1 MQGYKISFFD
11 NVKDVVPKERKLSF
25 EEILKYFNEVSR
37 KPFTKKDNLEAMIC
51 GSFLRPQRDSTS
63 LTYRSIVTYDID
75 NYNGNIDELLNSI
88 KDCLKNNTYIYYT
101 TASSTKDKPR
111 IRLMLFI
118 DGDIKAGSYSNVT
131 RNIAA
136 EMFPKKLRDGIDS
149 SSYSPMQLMFLP
161 CMVNNDF
168 RCSKNKGDLIDTSL
182 YLEEKEEIK
191 AEDDF
196 ESLSKELVIYH
207 KSLPL
212 DITREKVEEVLASYD
227 CSKTSY
233 GSWLTVCQA
242 LNHQFRGSNE
252 GLEIFTGWSLTDN
265 RYKTDDIIEQCR
277 VKYYSVKGNV
287 ANPVTFASVI
297 KLVNEIN
304 NLPSKV
310 DENPLIYSKV
320 KIDDFKDFRSKF
332 TTKGVE
338 TRTILTTYQNFEKLC
353 NHYGINISYDVIT
366 KRNQSTMFQF
376 EDDNLL
382 TTEVKSLMI
391 RNNLNTQLASEYVYM
406 MGRKN
411 KFNSFKKI
419 LDETIW
425 DGISRFDEFC
435 DTVIVNPIYEDI
447 KKIYLKKWIQQ
458 MLYLSHVDNEDRKI
472 GRYILVFQG
481 MQEKGKST
489 WVINLLPRKLRSYVC
504 EGLALNIHDSMS
516 VLTCISHLIVELG
529 ELEQSFRKTD
539 IDGFK
544 AFFGRTKEVLN
555 MKWIPYPVTF
565 HRTTSFIG
573 SINDEEFL
581 KDRTGSTRFLI
592 IPAKGFNG
600 YHNIDMLQLYKEI
613 RETTDYVNFELN
625 EDEKLTQKEHNKI
638 FEVPDIIEEDFL
650 DNYDLTAAKEECEYI
665 SANEVLMQLGYR
677 KVDITHGRRMDIG
690 RILKK
695 HDCHKNTKTNKW
707 LLKLKQDNRRTE

>member
-11 NVKDVVPKERKLSF
+11 NVKDVVPKEKVLKF
-25 EEILKYFNEVSR
+25 EEILKYFNEVAK
-37 KPFTKKDNLEAMIC
+37 KPFTKKDNLDAMIC
-51 GSFLRPQRDSTS
+51 GTFSKPQRDSNS

-75 NYNGNIDELLNSI
+75 SYKGNLDELLTLI
-88 KDCLKNNTYIYYT
+88 KDCLKHNTYIYYT
-101 TASSTKDKPR
+101 TVSSKYDNPR

-118 DGDIKAGSYSNVT
+118 DGEIEAGYYSNIT
-131 RNIAA
+131 RNIAL
-136 EMFPKKLRDGIDS
+136 ELLPEKLREGIDS

-168 RCSKNKGDLIDTSL
+168 RCGKNNGDLIDTGL
-182 YLEEKEEIK
+182 YLEEKEE
-191 AEDDF
+191 AEETL
-196 ESLSKELVIYH
+196 ESLCKELVVYH

-212 DITREKVEEVLASYD
+212 DIPVEKVKAVLAAYD

-233 GSWLTVCQA
+233 YSWFTVAQA
-242 LNHQFRGSNE
+242 LNHQFRGTEE
-252 GLEIFTGWSLTDN
+252 GLEIFTNWSLSDN
-265 RYKTDDIIEQCR
+265 RYREEDIIEQCR

-304 NLPSKV
+304 KLPGKIE
-310 DENPLIYSKV
+310 DNPLILSKV
-320 KIDDFKDFRSKF
+320 NIEDFKDYKSRF
-332 TTKGVE
+332 TAKGIE
-338 TRTILTTYQNFEKLC
+338 IRTILTTYENFVKLC
-353 NHYGINISYDVIT
+353 NHYGVKISYDIIT

-382 TTEVKSLMI
+382 TTEVESLMI
-391 RNNLNTQLASEYVYM
+391 RNDLNSQMAGKYVYM

-425 DGISRFDEFC
+425 DGTSRFDEFC
-435 DTVIVNPIYEDI
+435 KTVIVDPMYEDI

-458 MLYLSHVDNEDRKI
+458 MLYLSHVENEDRKI

-481 MQEKGKST
+481 TQERGKST
-489 WVINLLPRKLRSYVC
+489 WVINLLPRKLRNYVT
-504 EGLALNIHDSMS
+504 EGLTLHVHDSMN
-516 VLTCISHLIVELG
+516 VLTCISNLIVELG
-529 ELEQSFRKTD
+529 ELGQSFKKSD
-539 IDGFK
+539 KEAFK
-544 AFFGRTKEVLN
+544 AFFGRTKDVLN
-555 MKWIPYPVTF
+555 MKWITFPVTF
-565 HRTTSFIG
+565 YRTTSFIG

-581 KDRTGSTRFLI
+581 NDRTGSTRFLV
-592 IPAKGFNG
+592 IPTKSFNG
-600 YHNIDMLQLYKEI
+600 YHDIDMLQLYKEI

-625 EDEKLTQKEHNKI
+625 EEEKIAQKQHNKA

-650 DNYDLTAAKEECEYI
+650 DNYDLTASKEECNYF
-665 SANEVLMQLGYR
+665 SANEVLVQLGYR

-690 RILKK
+690 RILRKY
-695 HDCHKNTKTNKW
+695 DCHRNTKKNKW
-707 LLKLKQDNRRTE
+707 LLKLKDDRGTQ

>member
-1 MQGYKISFFD
+1 MTDYKISFFD
-11 NVKDVVPKERKLSF
+11 NVKDIVPKERKLKF
-25 EEILKYFNEVSR
+25 EEILKYFNEVATR
-37 KPFTKKDNLEAMIC
+37 PFTKKENLEAMIC
-51 GSFLRPQRDSTS
+51 GSFSSPQRASEYLIS
-63 LTYRSIVTYDID
+63 RSIITYDID
-75 NYNGNIDELLNSI
+75 SYQGNFDELLSLI
-88 KDCLKNNTYIYYT
+88 RECFKNNTYIYYT
-101 TASSTKDKPR
+101 TASSTYDKPR

-118 DGDIKAGSYSNVT
+118 DKDIKATDYGKIT
-131 RNIAA
+131 RNIAYESLPGNLKNA
-136 EMFPKKLRDGIDS
+136 IDD

-161 CMVNNDF
+161 CRVNNDF
-168 RCSKNKGDLIDTSL
+168 RAGKNVGDLINVDS
-182 YLEEKEEIK
+182 YLEEKEEV
-191 AEDDF
+191 AGEENL
-196 ESLSKELVIYH
+196 ESLSRELVIYH

-212 DITREKVEEVLASYD
+212 DITREKVEEVLAAYD

-233 GSWLTVCQA
+233 HSWFTVAQA
-242 LNHQFRGSNE
+242 LNHQFRGNTE
-252 GLEIFTGWSLTDN
+252 GLEIFTRWSLSDN
-265 RYKTDDIIEQCR
+265 RYKTDDIIEECR
-277 VKYYSVKGNV
+277 IKYYSVKGNV
-287 ANPVTFASVI
+287 ANPVTFGSVI
-297 KLVNEIN
+297 KLVNEKN
-304 NLPSKV
+304 KLPEKIEENKLILSKV
-310 DENPLIYSKV
+310 N
-320 KIDDFKDFRSKF
+320 IDDFKDYKSKF
-332 TTKGVE
+332 TAKGIE
-338 TRTILTTYQNFEKLC
+338 IRTILTTYQNFEKLC
-353 NHYGINISYDVIT
+353 NHYGVNISYDVIT

-391 RNNLNTQLASEYVYM
+391 RNSLNTQLAGEYVYM

-411 KFNSFKKI
+411 RFNSFKKI
-419 LDETIW
+419 LDNTIW
-425 DGISRFDEFC
+425 DGVSRFDEFC
-435 DTVIVNPIYEDI
+435 KTVIVNPMYEDI
-447 KKIYLKKWIQQ
+447 KKIYLLKWIQQ
-458 MLYLSHVDNEDRKI
+458 MLYLSHVENEDRKI

-489 WVINLLPRKLRSYVC
+489 WVINLLPRNLKSYIC
-504 EGLALNIHDSMS
+504 EGLELNIRDSMN

-544 AFFGRTKEVLN
+544 AFFGRTKDVLN

-565 HRTTSFIG
+565 YRTTSFIG

-625 EDEKLTQKEHNKI
+625 DDEKISQKEHNRI

-650 DNYDLTAAKEECEYI
+650 DNYDLTVAKEECQYF
-665 SANEVLMQLGYR
+665 SANEILVQLGYR
-677 KVDITHGRRMDIG
+677 KVDITHSRRMDIG

-695 HDCHKNTKTNKW
+695 HNCHKDTKTNKW
-707 LLKLKQDNRRTE
+707 LLKLKTQE